1 METSLFGS
9 LKRLA
14 KHSVVYGIG
23 HIVTRSLGFLL
34 LPLYTNYLPAEEY
47 GRAALVFTFLAFMN
61 VFYTYGMDVAFLRH
75 YVLQEDER
83 ERRRFFSTA
92 YLSVSAVALLWTALI
107 ELFPNAISGLV
118 FGGRSFPTLII
129 LSGGILFFDALSAIP
144 FILLRALEK
153 SVQFTALKLLNVV
166 VNLTAN
172 IILIVHFKKGV
183 EGIFL
188 AQVLTSFFTF
198 LTITPILIRNFRF
211 SFVPAL
217 EKMLLQFGLPY
228 VPSGLAVIIMD
239 LIDRVLLD
247 RKLGD
252 AVTGIYSAGYKLGMI
267 MALFVAAFRFAWHP
281 FFLST
286 SKQENAKAVF
296 SKVLTYFSAGGALVF
311 LTISLYIQ
319 DLVRVRILGKPIFGE
334 QYWSS
339 TVIVP
344 VIMLSYLLY
353 GVYVNFLVGIYLKK
367 KTSYLPFVTGS
378 GAIVNIGLNLLL
390 IPLLGMMGSAWA
402 TFGAYFTMAVL
413 LYWIAQKAYFI
424 SYEWARLAKIVLA
437 ATVVFFLPRWAPAL
451 SGAWV
456 KIFVLGLF
464 PVLLALQGFFTREEN
479 RALKRVFSRK

>member
-34 LPLYTNYLPAEEY
+34 LPLYTNYLPTEEY
-47 GRAALVFTFLAFMN
+47 GRAALIFTFLAFMN

-75 YVLQEDER
+75 YVLQEDEESR
-83 ERRRFFSTA
+83 KNFFSTA
-92 YLSVSAVALLWTALI
+92 YLSVAGVAILWTVLI
-107 ELFPNAISGLV
+107 ELLPNTISALI
-118 FGGRSFPTLII
+118 FGGRSFPTLIV
-129 LSGGILFFDALSAIP
+129 LSGGILLFDALAAIP

-153 SVQFTALKLLNVV
+153 SVQFTALKLLNVL

-172 IILIVHFKKGV
+172 IVLIVYFKKGV

-188 AQVLTSFFTF
+188 AQLFTSFFTF
-198 LTITPILIRNFRF
+198 LAILPILLKNFHF
-211 SFVPAL
+211 AFVPSL
-217 EKMLLQFGLPY
+217 EKMLLHFGLPY

-239 LIDRVLLD
+239 LIDRLILD

-296 SKVLTYFSAGGALVF
+296 SKVLTYFSLGGAAVF
-311 LTISLYIQ
+311 LVISLYI
-319 DLVRVRILGKPIFGE
+319 DELVRIRLLGKPIFGE

-344 VIMLSYLLY
+344 VIMLSYLFY
-353 GVYVNFLVGIYLKK
+353 GIYVNFLVGIYLKK
-367 KTSYLPFVTGS
+367 KTGSLPFVTGS
-378 GAIVNIGLNLLL
+378 GAAVNIALNLIL
-390 IPLLGMMGSAWA
+390 IPLIGMLGSAWA
-402 TFGAYFTMAVL
+402 TFGAYLTMAVL
-413 LYWIAQKAYFI
+413 LYVIAQKAYFI
-424 SYEWARLAKIVLA
+424 PYEWGRLMKIVLA
-437 ATVVFFLPRWAPAL
+437 AVVVFFLPRWFPAL
-451 SGAWV
+451 SGNWGKV
-456 KIFVLGLF
+456 FVLILF
-464 PVLLALQGFFTREEN
+464 PVLLILQGFFTREE
-479 RALKRVFSRK
+479 RQAVMRILGRR

>member
-1 METSLFGS
+1 METSLLGS

-14 KHSVVYGIG
+14 RHSVVYGIG

-47 GRAALVFTFLAFMN
+47 GRAALIFTFLAFMN

-75 YVLQEDER
+75 YVLQEDEEAR
-83 ERRRFFSTA
+83 KKFFSTA
-92 YLSVSAVALLWTALI
+92 YISVAVVAVLWTILI
-107 ELFPNAISGLV
+107 ELFPNAISELV
-118 FGGRSFPTLII
+118 FGGRSFPTLIV
-129 LSGGILFFDALSAIP
+129 LAGGILLFDALAAIP

-153 SVQFTALKLLNVV
+153 SVQFTSLKLLNVL

-172 IILIVHFKKGV
+172 VILIVHFKKGV

-198 LTITPILIRNFRF
+198 LLVLPILIKNFHF
-211 SFVPAL
+211 SFVLSL

-239 LIDRVLLD
+239 LIDRIILD

-286 SKQENAKAVF
+286 SKQKNAKAVF
-296 SKVLTYFSAGGALVF
+296 SKVLTYFSLGGAAVF
-311 LTISLYIQ
+311 LVIALYINE
-319 DLVRVRILGKPIFGE
+319 LVRIRILGKPIFGE

-353 GVYVNFLVGIYLKK
+353 GIYVNFLVGIYLKK
-367 KTSYLPFVTGS
+367 KTNYLPLVTGS
-378 GAIVNIGLNLLL
+378 GAVVNIALNLLL
-390 IPLLGMMGSAWA
+390 IPVIGMMGSAWA
-402 TFGAYFTMAVL
+402 TFGAYLTMAVL
-413 LYWIAQKAYFI
+413 LYWIAQKAYFV
-424 SYEWARLAKIVLA
+424 SYEWGRLTKIVLA
-437 ATVVFFLPRWAPAL
+437 AVVVFFLPRWFPAL
-451 SGAWV
+451 SGDVGKA
-456 KIFVLGLF
+456 FVLLLF
-464 PVLLALQGFFTREEN
+464 PVLLLLQGFFTPEE
-479 RALKRVFSRK
+479 RRSLQRVLRKK